1 MERERK
7 QKTAADKRTT
17 GQSVGNKGG
26 RSYKVPAKAREYI
39 IMQYVCDRKGD
50 KLGGV
55 VVLPSFSLT
64 KCRSVKHEHP
74 GSFLR
79 TSVEL

>member
-7 QKTAADKRTT
+7 EKTAADKRTT
-17 GQSVGNKGG
+17 GQSVGNKGD

-50 KLGGV
+50 KLGGCYCLAFFFANEMPECQTRAPR
-55 VVLPSFSLT
+55 VVLAHVS
-64 KCRSVKHEHP
+64 
-74 GSFLR
+74 
-79 TSVEL
+79 